1 MRAAQVFD
9 PRNLLPSSFGEECVL
24 QTQASSPVSQPWQ
37 LRLELRCTESALPGK
52 SRGEFR
58 IIIIVL
64 GS

>member
-1 MRAAQVFD
+1 MRHKSSILATCCQAPLERSVF
-9 PRNLLPSSFGEECVL
+9 L

-52 SRGEFR
+52 SRGEFW

-64 GS
+64 RS